1 MTRRADRLFQLIQVL
16 RRQRGRAV
24 TAETIAAELE
34 VSVRTVYR
42 DVRDLQAQRVP
53 IEGEAGVGYL
63 MREGFDLPPLMFTE
77 DEIDA
82 LVIGA
87 RIVQSWADPQLG
99 QAAGDVLAKVEAVLP
114 APLRDRVR
122 GLSLLAPPSA
132 RRPEPVVDVAELRL
146 AARQQRK
153 IVVDYTDEKGQATR
167 RTLWPMALSF
177 FPPVWL
183 LLAWCE
189 LRQDFRSFRVDRIG
203 RIGFA
208 EERYPQQPGRRLI
221 DFLLRQRP
229 DLPG

>member
-87 RIVQSWADPQLG
+87 RIV
-99 QAAGDVLAKVEAVLP
+99 
-114 APLRDRVR
+114 
-122 GLSLLAPPSA
+122 
-132 RRPEPVVDVAELRL
+132 
-146 AARQQRK
+146 
-153 IVVDYTDEKGQATR
+153 
-167 RTLWPMALSF
+167 
-177 FPPVWL
+177 
-183 LLAWCE
+183 
-189 LRQDFRSFRVDRIG
+189 
-203 RIGFA
+203 
-208 EERYPQQPGRRLI
+208 
-221 DFLLRQRP
+221 
-229 DLPG
+229 